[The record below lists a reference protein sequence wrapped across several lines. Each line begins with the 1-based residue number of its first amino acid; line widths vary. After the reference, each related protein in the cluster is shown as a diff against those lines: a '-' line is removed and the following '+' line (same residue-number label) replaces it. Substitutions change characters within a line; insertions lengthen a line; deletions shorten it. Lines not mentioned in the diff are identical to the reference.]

1 MKKSNLFGCFV
12 VAFLSGNEGEG
23 GLILEVLW
31 EKVTM
36 YRLPPWARTGW
47 VELLHQ
53 QYISGL
59 NYHLFSYD
67 DLRKAHPFPKAR
79 DASMAK

>member
-1 MKKSNLFGCFV
+1 MKKEQPVWLLRGRY
-12 VAFLSGNEGEG
+12 LSGNEGEG
-23 GLILEVLW
+23 GLILEVLG

-36 YRLPPWARTGW
+36 YRLPSWARTGC

-59 NYHLFSYD
+59 NYRSFSYD
-67 DLRKAHPFPKAR
+67 DLRKTHPFPKAR